1 VSTILI
7 VEDNEDLLDDL
18 LLNLRHAGMD
28 VHGVGDAQQLD
39 AYLVLHTPDVLVL
52 DLGLPDEDGLSVVRR
67 IKQSHP
73 KMGVI
78 MVTARASLTDK
89 LLGYQLGADNYLP
102 KPVNYQ
108 ELVVVITSLQR
119 RIAEIISP
127 ILVPM
132 VAADACWLLDKRKM
146 TIRAPMIPNVVHTA
160 ASLALTWTE
169 VCMLEVF
176 SCSDAGSADKQAL
189 LKVLGGDADDDY
201 YQLHRLEAAISRL
214 RKKLESLSSD
224 KEALIKVQRAKG
236 YQFMQPLMVI

>member
-28 VHGVGDAQQLD
+28 VHGVSDAQQLD
-39 AYLVLHTPDVLVL
+39 AYLVSHTPDVLVL
-52 DLGLPDEDGLSVVRR
+52 DLGLPDEDGLSVVQR

-78 MVTARASLTDK
+78 MVTARVSLEDK

-108 ELVVVITSLQR
+108 EIMVVITSLLR
-119 RIAEIISP
+119 RLSDIISP
-127 ILVPM
+127 TPVPM
-132 VAADACWLLDKRKM
+132 VTVDACWLLDKRKM
-146 TIRAPMIPNVVHTA
+146 TIRAPIIPNSPHAV
-160 ASLALTWTE
+160 ASLTLTWTE
-169 VCMLEVF
+169 VCVLEVF

-214 RKKLESLSSD
+214 RKKLESLSPN

-236 YQFMQPLMVI
+236 YQFMQPLMVV

>member
-39 AYLVLHTPDVLVL
+39 AYLVSHMPAVLVL
-52 DLGLPDEDGLSVVRR
+52 DLGLPDEDGLSVVQR

-78 MVTARASLTDK
+78 MVTARVSLDDK

-108 ELVVVITSLQR
+108 ELIMIIGSLLR
-119 RIAEIISP
+119 RLAETNSP
-127 ILVPM
+127 ALVSM
-132 VAADACWLLDKRKM
+132 TATDACWLLDKRKM
-146 TIRAPMIPNVVHTA
+146 TISAPIIPNSLDAV
-160 ASLALTWTE
+160 ASLTLTWTE

-224 KEALIKVQRAKG
+224 KETLIKVQRAKG
-236 YQFMQPLMVI
+236 YQFMQPLMVV